1 MRELVFSAR
10 LSDGRDI
17 CVAPVSR
24 DTFED
29 NKAFSLGDDHGYFI
43 YEIDSRLPSTG
54 IEILGKAVSYD
65 AAIRLVDIFMA
76 AQNRVAASL

>member
-17 CVAPVSR
+17 CVAPLSR
-24 DTFED
+24 DTFEN
-29 NKAFSLGDDHGYFI
+29 NKAFSLGDDYGYFI
-43 YEIDSRLPSTG
+43 YEIDSRAPQSG

-65 AAIRLVDIFMA
+65 AAIRLIDIFLGA
-76 AQNRVAASL
+76 GRSLSPST